1 MSETSVGPTRRPHW
15 ATRIAAGVV
24 VVLAMLVPVAALV
37 FLILHL
43 FHALSFSQLA

>member
-1 MSETSVGPTRRPHW
+1 MSDISMEPTRRPRW

-24 VVLAMLVPVAALV
+24 VVFAMLVPVAALV

-43 FHALSFSQLA
+43 FDALSFSHLS